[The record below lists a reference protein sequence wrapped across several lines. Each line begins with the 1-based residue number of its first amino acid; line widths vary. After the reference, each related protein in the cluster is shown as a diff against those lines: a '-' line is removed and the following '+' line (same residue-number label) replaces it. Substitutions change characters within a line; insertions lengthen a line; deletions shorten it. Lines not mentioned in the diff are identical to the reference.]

1 MRFYNLKAEVP
12 EEKVLQ
18 KMNCPPE
25 SEWYEEF
32 QSELEELESEAK
44 RALAVLLLSK
54 YPRGTRFIFLDRSSR
69 MTLAI
74 FSEEAD
80 IRYS

>member
-1 MRFYNLKAEVP
+1 MDE
-12 EEKVLQ
+12 
-18 KMNCPPE
+18 M
-25 SEWYEEF
+25 
-32 QSELEELESEAK
+32 K
-44 RALAVLLLSK
+44 RAMLSLQVFPTVSASLVRRLIMSPVLLLSK

>member
-1 MRFYNLKAEVP
+1 MDE
-12 EEKVLQ
+12 
-18 KMNCPPE
+18 M
-25 SEWYEEF
+25 
-32 QSELEELESEAK
+32 K
-44 RALAVLLLSK
+44 RAMLSLQVFPTVSVSLVRRLIMSPVLLLSK
-54 YPRGTRFIFLDRSSR
+54 YSRGTRFIFLDRSSR